1 MIMKEYRNWLGQ
13 LPEDQARRIAYGNA
27 ERLFGG
33 RIGE

>member
-1 MIMKEYRNWLGQ
+1 MTNTLYTIPTLM
-13 LPEDQARRIAYGNA
+13 PEDQARRIAYGNA